1 MKRDF
6 STNLTASLFIIDTLM
21 LWLGWVLSPVKI
33 GVFFETG
40 DFAEVAEQWRFWIWM
55 YHIHIFGYLM
65 TMMALVAF
73 GAVLMETP
81 ARVVA
86 WPGISV
92 AAAGLLVSALA
103 GAFYY
108 HHGAWGAVEMA
119 GKPAE
124 ALQDHVEALRLDT
137 EYVTC
142 LVRFGRV
149 FFGLG
154 MTVLALG
161 LLKWDI
167 LPNWL
172 ALSTGLLGI
181 AAMALT
187 MGLPDNLEYYLPVF
201 HLNALWFVAAGIV
214 MGRSGL
220 RIETQES

>member
-6 STNLTASLFIIDTLM
+6 STNLTSWLLIVAALM
-21 LWLGWVLSPVKI
+21 LWLGWVLLPVKI

-40 DFAEVAEQWRFWIWM
+40 DFAAVSEQWRFWIWM
-55 YHIHIFGYLM
+55 YRIHIFGYLM
-65 TMMALVAF
+65 TMMALVMF
-73 GAVLMETP
+73 GAVLVETP
-81 ARVVA
+81 ARVLV

-92 AAAGLLVSALA
+92 AVAGLLVSALA

-108 HHGAWGAVEMA
+108 HHGAWGANEMA
-119 GKPAE
+119 GQPAE
-124 ALQDHVEALRLDT
+124 ALRAHVEALRLDT

-154 MTVLALG
+154 MLVLALG
-161 LLKWDI
+161 LLKWGI
-167 LPNWL
+167 MPQWL
-172 ALSTGLLGI
+172 AVSTAVLGV

-187 MGLPDNLEYYLPVF
+187 MGLPDNLEYYSPVF

-214 MGRSGL
+214 MNRSGL
-220 RIETQES
+220 RMDCKA